1 MSDYQNVVDRLDA
14 LPESVSVRILEQI
27 SEYPVFAATVNVS
40 NSECSLWINAGT
52 HGDEPAPVEA
62 VLRFLETPSD
72 TLPAN
77 IQIVVTPCLNPF
89 GYSEGRRENAD
100 GIDINWAYKRD
111 DVPEVRLIKG
121 LITDRRFTAV
131 IDLHEDWESP
141 GFYLY
146 EQFRNRPSL
155 GEAVTDRV
163 RGVCPVNDA
172 PVIEEEDACQGV
184 IHPNPEALKR
194 REGKGVPVEVF
205 NEATDHQ
212 ITTESPSG
220 LPLETRV
227 QAQLA
232 AIDVLL
238 ETFGR

>member
-1 MSDYQNVVDRLDA
+1 VSDYQNVVDRLDA

-40 NSECSLWINAGT
+40 NSEFSLWINAGT

-62 VLRFLETPSD
+62 VLRFLETPCD

-89 GYSEGRRENAD
+89 GYSEGQRENAD

-111 DVPEVRLIKG
+111 DVPEVHLIKG
-121 LITDRRFTAV
+121 LIRDRRFTAV

-146 EQFRNRPSL
+146 EQFRNRLSL
-155 GEAVTDRV
+155 GEAITDRV

-172 PVIEEEDACQGV
+172 LVIEGEDACRGV
-184 IHPNPEALKR
+184 IHPNLEALKR
-194 REGKGVPVEVF
+194 REGEGVPVEVF

-220 LPLETRV
+220 LPVETRV

-238 ETFGR
+238 ETFSR